1 MVQPWDNPNGSLM
14 YWNIF
19 DSSQNSQELIDYV
32 KGAEVSSKEASLTT
46 LDFIFRTNIDNYEIA
61 YGLQ

>member
-1 MVQPWDNPNGSLM
+1 MGQSNGSLT

-46 LDFIFRTNIDNYEIA
+46 LDFIFRTNHR
-61 YGLQ
+61 